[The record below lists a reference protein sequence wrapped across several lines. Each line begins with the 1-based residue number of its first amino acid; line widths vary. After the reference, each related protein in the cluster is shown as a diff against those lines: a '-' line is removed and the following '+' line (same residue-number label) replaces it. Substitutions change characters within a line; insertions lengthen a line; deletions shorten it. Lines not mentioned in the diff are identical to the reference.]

1 MRSRKKIVGTAG
13 DRFTLDGLLSDCRG
27 VVSAL
32 SPPCQ
37 GFSRYLRT
45 LQYPSLTH
53 DSKLAAVGL
62 QAFQQNTQF
71 TLESLLSAVTSSR
84 FSVKSFKQRC
94 SVTVINY
101 GLLKCTPFRVYVIR
115 LGGDY
120 TGFSKA
126 NVF

>member
-1 MRSRKKIVGTAG
+1 MRSWNKIVGTAD

-71 TLESLLSAVTSSR
+71 TLESLLSAVTSLR

-94 SVTVINY
+94 SVILINY
-101 GLLKCTPFRVYVIR
+101 RLPRRTPFRGYVIR
-115 LGGDY
+115 LCGDY
-120 TGFSKA
+120 PGFSKA
-126 NVF
+126 NEF